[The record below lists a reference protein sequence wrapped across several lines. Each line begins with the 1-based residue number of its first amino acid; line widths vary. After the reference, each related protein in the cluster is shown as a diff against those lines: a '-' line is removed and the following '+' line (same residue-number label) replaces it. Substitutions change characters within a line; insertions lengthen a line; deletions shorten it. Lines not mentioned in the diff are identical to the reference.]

1 MEDHTMRLCIK
12 TTCDQK
18 TCSDRH
24 PGLCNQIRDFG
35 CCWWRQCSYRHERPG
50 QRLVAESHQET
61 PQRAEKETVLLVG
74 GQGDTGGNEIILGL
88 QQKFGKLEEEL
99 KDLDRRWKEEKAAL
113 EGRCV
118 ELSSKLQESRRENAK
133 LEVKMTNQEV
143 SLKFK
148 IKAIDDSIMLSKE
161 KNIKLEEKVEAVSDD
176 IGNEQVTMKKKL
188 EFTDKDMEQI
198 WYKFESIQE
207 EIRDTISSELRTE
220 MEEKFSSMDQV
231 LKLFKELK
239 QELKSLREAQVEE
252 DRNAKG
258 SYTVQL
264 IYESQQFDR
273 QRIQILETEMKKAK
287 NMANLTKVM

>member
-1 MEDHTMRLCIK
+1 MEDHTMRICIK
-12 TTCDQK
+12 STCDQK
-18 TCSDRH
+18 TCADRH
-24 PGLCNQIRDFG
+24 PGFCNQMRDFG

-50 QRLVAESHQET
+50 QRLVADFHQET

-74 GQGDTGGNEIILGL
+74 QGNTGENEIILGL

-148 IKAIDDSIMLSKE
+148 IKAIDDSIILSKE
-161 KNIKLEEKVEAVSDD
+161 KTIKLEEKVEAVSED
-176 IGNEQVTMKKKL
+176 IGNEQVTMKEKL
-188 EFTDKDMEQI
+188 EYTDKDMEQI

-207 EIRDTISSELRTE
+207 EIRDTKNNI
-220 MEEKFSSMDQV
+220 
-231 LKLFKELK
+231 
-239 QELKSLREAQVEE
+239 
-252 DRNAKG
+252 
-258 SYTVQL
+258 
-264 IYESQQFDR
+264 ESNFEQ
-273 QRIQILETEMKKAK
+273 IQILETEMKEAK
-287 NMANLTKVM
+287 NMAKLTKVM

>member
-18 TCSDRH
+18 TCADRH

-61 PQRAEKETVLLVG
+61 PQRAEQETVLLVG
-74 GQGDTGGNEIILGL
+74 QGDTGENEIILGL

-99 KDLDRRWKEEKAAL
+99 KNLDRRWKEEKAAL

-161 KNIKLEEKVEAVSDD
+161 KNIKLEEKLESVCDD
-176 IGNEQVTMKKKL
+176 IGKAQVNVETELKVSVSN
-188 EFTDKDMEQI
+188 MES
-198 WYKFESIQE
+198 KFESLHGKVNE
-207 EIRDTISSELRTE
+207 MLVTKAEHMNERISSGLLLSRTRTFE
-220 MEEKFSSMDQV
+220 GKVDISQFSGIRN
-231 LKLFKELK
+231 KE
-239 QELKSLREAQVEE
+239 
-252 DRNAKG
+252 
-258 SYTVQL
+258 
-264 IYESQQFDR
+264 
-273 QRIQILETEMKKAK
+273 
-287 NMANLTKVM
+287 